1 VTTGRYCVVHDRGR
15 NSRAR
20 GIGSIVLSACEN
32 AVLLSKPHLKQ
43 LFKLEV
49 CAVPQCQLPDVV
61 ARNAAPPLWRPSEA
75 VDCAAGA
82 VLASVHVL
90 AGNAGH
96 GTAAVS

>member
-20 GIGSIVLSACEN
+20 GIDSIVLSAYEN

-49 CAVPQCQLPDVV
+49 CAVPQ
-61 ARNAAPPLWRPSEA
+61 R
-75 VDCAAGA
+75 
-82 VLASVHVL
+82 
-90 AGNAGH
+90 
-96 GTAAVS
+96 